1 LAIYSSRHLTFA
13 PSSSLEE
20 RALPIAC
27 TPKTPLF
34 PRLPPISFLLQSY
47 YRYRALAIKEAEVGT
62 SAGKATHSVT
72 PYFDG
77 TLAENSEKVRGSG
90 ILGNREMDDCLEGI
104 SAS

>member
-20 RALPIAC
+20 LALPIAC

-34 PRLPPISFLLQSY
+34 PRLPPISFLPQSY
-47 YRYRALAIKEAEVGT
+47 YRCLALAIKEEAAEVGT
-62 SAGKATHSVT
+62 SAGKASHSVT

-77 TLAENSEKVRGSG
+77 TLAENSEKGMDSG

-104 SAS
+104 